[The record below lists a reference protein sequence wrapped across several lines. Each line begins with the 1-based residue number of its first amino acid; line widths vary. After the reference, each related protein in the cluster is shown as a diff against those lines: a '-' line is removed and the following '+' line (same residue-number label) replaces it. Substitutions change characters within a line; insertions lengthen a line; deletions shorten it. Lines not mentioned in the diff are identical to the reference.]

1 MSRHH
6 TQFQCFWKSC
16 HYVCTGQ
23 TLSDESSNPHL
34 VSDIRHSYI
43 LVLERFTHMLFDI
56 TYPSREYIQY
66 PEYILDHIDEVLA
79 LHNNHIANDY
89 AVAFKKATEVV
100 VEFRTTIPDDILHK
114 FHITTIVV
122 VRIVIHHSL
131 TVLYSQRCSV
141 QTTVTT
147 DE

>member
-1 MSRHH
+1 
-6 TQFQCFWKSC
+6 
-16 HYVCTGQ
+16 
-23 TLSDESSNPHL
+23 
-34 VSDIRHSYI
+34 
-43 LVLERFTHMLFDI
+43 MLFDI

-66 PEYILDHIDEVLA
+66 PEYVLDHIDEVLT
-79 LHNNHIANDY
+79 LHNNHIANDH